1 MLDYQQL
8 FRKGAPASRAG
19 VRPGKNEYM
28 YNLKDTSC
36 NRQANQRQGRKNID
50 NSSGTAKAE
59 NS

>member
-19 VRPGKNEYM
+19 VRPAENERRNYFFFEYM

-36 NRQANQRQGRKNID
+36 NRQAN
-50 NSSGTAKAE
+50 
-59 NS
+59 